1 MSLIAILDR
10 VGRIRNVS
18 EDKPLPVQMVQQGSS
33 VPTQP
38 TNVETLLYSFVT
50 PTVASSSS
58 PTNADLLG
66 TTDGETPTIAHA
78 LPYRRFILTGY
89 HLAPSGSPTSMTLN
103 VALWARA
110 TDPSGAP
117 LHTTGSNVWF
127 KVGDF
132 TASTSTAAGYFRVVL
147 EASDGKPLGFD
158 AYRITANVSFSGG
171 TSPSLTNVAFVLRG
185 ER

>member
-1 MSLIAILDR
+1 MPTTFHRERKTIT
-10 VGRIRNVS
+10 VS
-18 EDKPLPVQMVQQGSS
+18 PANPLPVTLTQTDS
-33 VPTQP
+33 VPTEP
-38 TNVETLLYSFVT
+38 TNIETLLYSFVT

-89 HLAPSGSPTSMTLN
+89 HPAPSGSPTSMTLN

-127 KVGDF
+127 KVSDF

-158 AYRITANVSFSGG
+158 VYRITANVSFSGG
-171 TSPSLTNVAFVLRG
+171 SSPSLSNVSLVLRG